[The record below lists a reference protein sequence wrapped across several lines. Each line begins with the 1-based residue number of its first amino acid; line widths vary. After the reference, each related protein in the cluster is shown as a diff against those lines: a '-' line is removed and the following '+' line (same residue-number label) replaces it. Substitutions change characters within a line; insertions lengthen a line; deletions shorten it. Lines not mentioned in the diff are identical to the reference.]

1 MRITYIGS
9 EFFATDKIFKW
20 SPGITFPLFK
30 LMPVDLTV
38 VRSLDELKESLK
50 NDGPP
55 DVFFLESPTWIDF
68 AEEINFITEYDSLI
82 VAYHADIW
90 QTTHWFDLL
99 DRVDLHVGACKS
111 VTRMINREHFRN
123 DNFFFCPHYISPH
136 PSDKPR
142 DIDVLYWGWSG
153 RQYRF
158 RRYIRDK
165 LHEYLDGDMQQ
176 EMPNLRRAKLVISDN
191 IYEYAYLDAKVMDEY
206 WYGPNLYG
214 LLQRAKICPTGPVEV
229 YQGRM
234 AVGKYYENM
243 ACGAVVMS
251 SPVDDAD
258 ELGFVHGETIWFT
271 CEEKFY
277 TDLDYLLTHPEVIES
292 ISQNAMKLI
301 AERHTPDIRARQLYT
316 KIFCEKSS
324 KKAKLYKG
332 VRNEYK

>member
-1 MRITYIGS
+1 MRVTYLGS
-9 EFFATDKIFKW
+9 KFFAEDPIFKW
-20 SPGITFPLFK
+20 NPGITFPLFK
-30 LMPVDLTV
+30 LMPVELTV
-38 VRSLDELKESLK
+38 VRSLDELKASLK
-50 NDGPP
+50 NNDPP
-55 DVFFLESPTWIDF
+55 DVFFLESPTCIDF

-99 DRVDLHVGACKS
+99 DRIDLHVSGCKS
-111 VTRMINREHFRN
+111 VTRMINRDQFRD

-136 PSDKPR
+136 PSNKER
-142 DIDVLYWGWSG
+142 DIDVLYWGWTG

-158 RRYIRDK
+158 RRYVRDT
-165 LHEYLDGDMQQ
+165 LHELLDCDM
-176 EMPNLRRAKLVISDN
+176 EYERPNLRRAKISIEDDL
-191 IYEYAYLDAKVMDEY
+191 YDYAFLDAKVMDKY

-229 YQGRM
+229 YQGRI

-251 SPVDDAD
+251 SPVDDAE

-277 TDLDYLLTHPEVIES
+277 SDLDYLLTHPERIQQ

-301 AERHTPDIRARQLYT
+301 EGKHTPEIRAQQLYWAMRDRVL
-316 KIFCEKSS
+316 ERRS
-324 KKAKLYKG
+324 K
-332 VRNEYK
+332 